1 MNESYIIY
9 GPENSLKYTTAINMI
24 KPYSKSGLKYK
35 RKFEI
40 DIDDK
45 KYFNM
50 SDIHFEI
57 DFELLGTNEYVLWNE
72 FYACV
77 TNIIDASM
85 DYGIILCRNFHFIDH
100 ELLNIFYTFMRN
112 PKIKYI
118 LCTKHLSFLPTSLK
132 EICQI
137 IPLKKH
143 SSESYGLEYKPFCD
157 KIVSFILEQDDL
169 FHLRELIYQLS
180 TYNFDIHNCLRYIY
194 FEMVKTGRLT
204 CSLDSLIPIITRYNT
219 KYRSIYHLEL
229 FILHLKMHI
238 GDSVVKRH

>member
-1 MNESYIIY
+1 MLMNESYIIY

-24 KPYSKSGLKYK
+24 KPFSKSGLKYK

-85 DYGIILCRNFHFIDH
+85 EYGIILCRNFHFIDH

-112 PKIKYI
+112 PKIK
-118 LCTKHLSFLPTSLK
+118 
-132 EICQI
+132 
-137 IPLKKH
+137 
-143 SSESYGLEYKPFCD
+143 
-157 KIVSFILEQDDL
+157 FIL
-169 FHLRELIYQLS
+169 
-180 TYNFDIHNCLRYIY
+180 
-194 FEMVKTGRLT
+194 
-204 CSLDSLIPIITRYNT
+204 
-219 KYRSIYHLEL
+219 
-229 FILHLKMHI
+229 
-238 GDSVVKRH
+238 